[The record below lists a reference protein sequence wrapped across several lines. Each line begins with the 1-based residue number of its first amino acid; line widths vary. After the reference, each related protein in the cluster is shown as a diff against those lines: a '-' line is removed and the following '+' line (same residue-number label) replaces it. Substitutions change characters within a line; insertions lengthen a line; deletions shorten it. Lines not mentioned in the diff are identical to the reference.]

1 MMSRDVVARVWEIA
15 APVVV
20 AEGLELVDV
29 EYRRENRGT
38 VLRLFLDRE
47 GGIGIDE
54 LTRASRQLSDVLDV
68 HDVVPGEYVLEC
80 SSPGINRR
88 LRLPE
93 HFRRFV
99 GERVRVKTTE
109 RPDGRRQI
117 VGRLEAV
124 DEAGIEVVDAQG
136 SFRIRFDEIVRANH
150 EADV

>member
-1 MMSRDVVARVWEIA
+1 MSRDVVARVWEIA

-93 HFRRFV
+93 HFRRYV

-117 VGRLEAV
+117 VGRLEAA
-124 DEAGIEVVDAQG
+124 DDAGIEVVDAQG
-136 SFRIRFDEIVRANH
+136 SFRIRYDEIVRANY